1 VQHKVRRLVVVMA
14 AATASLV
21 AMVAPSAAGAAP
33 SAGGAESKPAY
44 RLGSDGTTA
53 PIYSYTKAIRET
65 VWVDIGLDQDGDG
78 IGDRVAVDIIRP
90 SEPAARREKIPAI
103 MDTSGYYQ
111 SLGRGNENQ
120 IKTYDKRGR
129 PVQFPLFLD
138 NFFVPR
144 GYAVVLP
151 DLAGTNRSTGCTDF
165 GGPSELASSTRAI
178 DWLNGRAPGY
188 SSPLGSK
195 LVSATWASGSVG
207 MIGKSWDGQNVFET
221 AVTGIEGLDAIV
233 PEAGVSSDWT
243 DFYLRTGTNDYLP
256 TTADYT
262 RYFTGLQNSRAEHNK
277 NCQKLLDQVAAG
289 EPTNGDYTEQWAYR
303 DWSNRA
309 GNIKAATLMVQ
320 GQNDY
325 TVIPA
330 NVGPLWDKLSANL
343 PKKLWLSETGHV
355 DPFDFRRAEW
365 VDVLHHWFDR
375 YLYKIHNGVEKTP
388 QLSVERSP
396 SQWRT
401 YDSFPAAG
409 TSTRQL
415 YAGGTTDAADLGT
428 LSQHKATKA
437 NWVKLTSKVNNVG
450 FVTAPLSAPVRLS
463 GTVNVVANV
472 ASSVTTNATVEGA
485 IVDLGPTT
493 TRGDSGRPDSNSVD
507 TGILEPNTTK
517 TCWGE
522 SRPGD
527 SACFF
532 VTPPDVITVP
542 ALTLGFGA
550 RDLRHHSSVR
560 TVQHIVAG
568 KGYALAIPTWTM
580 DRIVPAGHRLGI
592 EIDVFGTSAATFQ
605 VNTSL
610 TRVALPVVG
619 GAFHFGRG
627 SAGTPAAVPGSFAR
641 KATPALP
648 MRLVPIGQSR

>member
-1 VQHKVRRLVVVMA
+1 MQHKVRGLLVVGVA
-14 AATASLV
+14 AAASLV
-21 AMVAPSAAGAAP
+21 AIGTPTAVAAAAA
-33 SAGGAESKPAY
+33 PAY

-78 IGDRVAVDIIRP
+78 INDRAAVDIIRP
-90 SEPAARREKIPAI
+90 GETAARHEKVPAI

-120 IKTYDKRGR
+120 IKTYDEHGR

-144 GYAVVLP
+144 GYAVVMP

-188 SSPLGSK
+188 SSPLGTK

-221 AVTGIEGLDAIV
+221 AVTGIRGLDAIV

-289 EPTNGDYTEQWAYR
+289 EPTNGDYTKQWAYR

-330 NVGPLWDKLSANL
+330 NVGPVWYKLPANL

-365 VDVLHHWFDR
+365 VDMLHHWFDR
-375 YLYKIHNGVEKTP
+375 YLYKIHNGVENTP
-388 QLSVERSP
+388 QLSVERAP
-396 SQWRT
+396 NQWRT

-409 TSTRQL
+409 TRTRQL

-428 LSQHKATKA
+428 LSQHKPAKA
-437 NWVKLTSKVNNVG
+437 SSVTLTGSLNNVG
-450 FVTAPLSAPVRLS
+450 FVTPALSAPLRLS
-463 GTVNVVANV
+463 GTVNAVATV
-472 ASSVTTNATVEGA
+472 ASSATTNATVEA
-485 IVDLGPTT
+485 QIVDLGPTT
-493 TRGDSGRPDSNSVD
+493 TRGDSGRPDSNDVD

-542 ALTLGFGA
+542 ALSIGFGA

-560 TVQHIVAG
+560 SVQHIVAG
-568 KGYALAIPTWTM
+568 KSYSLVIPTWTM
-580 DRIVPAGHRLGI
+580 DRILPAGHRLGL
-592 EIDVFGTSAATFQ
+592 EIDIFGPSGVTFQ

-610 TRVALPVVG
+610 THVVLPVVG
-619 GAFHFGRG
+619 GAFHFGT
-627 SAGTPAAVPGSFAR
+627 GTAATPVPASGLFAR

-648 MRLVPIGQSR
+648 KQLDPVGLGR